1 MSYNYLFKFIIVG
14 DASVGKSCIASR
26 FQHNQYSSTYEVT
39 IGVEFFTKMIKINNH
54 IIKIQIWDTAGQETY
69 RSLTRSYFRGSI
81 GCLLVF
87 DITNRDSFNSIIEWL
102 NNVKKNSNEYI
113 VFILIGNK
121 SDMINQRQ
129 VNYDEADSFAKKYN
143 IDYIETS
150 ALNARNIKN
159 AFHIIAE
166 RILDNISCGNIPI
179 IGNDSIKRGVPL
191 NRNFNIDKEIKQ
203 DDSCCF

>member
-1 MSYNYLFKFIIVG
+1 
-14 DASVGKSCIASR
+14 
-26 FQHNQYSSTYEVT
+26 
-39 IGVEFFTKMIKINNH
+39 
-54 IIKIQIWDTAGQETY
+54 
-69 RSLTRSYFRGSI
+69 
-81 GCLLVF
+81 
-87 DITNRDSFNSIIEWL
+87 
-102 NNVKKNSNEYI
+102 
-113 VFILIGNK
+113 
-121 SDMINQRQ
+121 MINQRQ